1 MPELRCHLI
10 ILATR
15 KIFDMVIMPLLKY
28 SSINNLKLTKAQ
40 FEKLLS
46 PEHRA
51 SIVIVKKSI
60 E

>member
-1 MPELRCHLI
+1 MG
-10 ILATR
+10 
-15 KIFDMVIMPLLKY
+15 IMPLLKY

-51 SIVIVKKSI
+51 SIVIVKKVLNR
-60 E
+60 